1 MKSKPRAGFYSGVF
15 LLLVLALSWTPA
27 FADEIVLSNGDRLT
41 GTVVKAQEGQMTIKT
56 EYADAIT
63 VSMDKVKEIRTDSP
77 AEIHLVGGE
86 VLTGKIKTTEG
97 KMLAIEPA
105 PGGVVSTVDVR
116 KVASINPPAEPRA
129 KLTGNISLGGTL
141 QSGNTDSGSFTAAAD
156 SSIKR
161 ERDRF
166 GTRFMFN
173 YEEENDEA
181 TTRNLFGALK
191 YDYFFTETYYGYLS
205 VEMQKDRF
213 KDLNLRTVVGP
224 GMGYQVWDDSIKFLL
239 LEAGVAY
246 FSEDRRIAEDD
257 EWITARLAG
266 QFQYTFSKYLKFF
279 DWFEMHPS
287 LEDVDDFIARNE
299 AGILSPIG
307 AGWSLKL
314 SHLLEYN
321 HTPPPDVSKTDQLWT
336 LGLQY
341 SF

>member
-1 MKSKPRAGFYSGVF
+1 
-15 LLLVLALSWTPA
+15 
-27 FADEIVLSNGDRLT
+27 
-41 GTVVKAQEGQMTIKT
+41 
-56 EYADAIT
+56 
-63 VSMDKVKEIRTDSP
+63 
-77 AEIHLVGGE
+77 
-86 VLTGKIKTTEG
+86 
-97 KMLAIEPA
+97 
-105 PGGVVSTVDVR
+105 
-116 KVASINPPAEPRA
+116 
-129 KLTGNISLGGTL
+129 
-141 QSGNTDSGSFTAAAD
+141 
-156 SSIKR
+156 
-161 ERDRF
+161 
-166 GTRFMFN
+166 MFN

-191 YDYFFTETYYGYLS
+191 YDYFFTEKYYGYLS

-224 GMGYQVWDDSIKFLL
+224 GMGYQFWDDSIKFLL

-246 FSEDRRIAEDD
+246 FSENRRIAEDD